1 MGLITNSLD
10 FNEFVANVKE
20 ALLLDI
26 KEAACDECI
35 WALME

>member
-1 MGLITNSLD
+1 MGLITNSLN
-10 FNEFVANVKE
+10 FNEFVANIKE

-26 KEAACDECI
+26 KEAAYDKYI